1 MRSPGPG
8 GYTGDMTTI
17 TDPLDTL
24 RGAVRGTVVTRGDP
38 SYDVSR
44 RVYNALHDRRP
55 AVVVHAV
62 DTADVI
68 AAVLYAQEHDLPLA
82 VRGGS
87 HSVAGF
93 GTVDDGLV
101 VDLSRMR
108 GVRVDPEART
118 ARAEGGATWGDF
130 DHATHAFGLAT
141 TGGVI
146 STTGVGGLTLGGG
159 MGHLA
164 RRCGLSCD
172 NLVAAD
178 VVTAE
183 GALVSCDAERHPDLF
198 WALRGG
204 GGNFGVATS
213 LAYRLHPVA
222 DVFGGLTC
230 YPLDGDV
237 VRAWAELIADSPE
250 ELNVILVLALGPE
263 EPFLPERWHGRPI
276 CAAFTCYSGPASE
289 DDKVLARLDGLGP
302 VIGRFMERMPYP
314 VVNTLFDEQ
323 LPPGLFHYWKGN
335 FSREMSDGAI
345 AAHMEY
351 GATMPSLESDTAIF
365 PIDGACHR
373 VGAED
378 TAFAYRD
385 AFFSHSFGGTWTDA
399 ADTERNIAWTR
410 DYDRALRPH
419 TEEGGYVNFM
429 DTDDQDRVRVNYRQN
444 FDRLRTV
451 KRRYDPG
458 NVFRLN
464 QNIVP

>member
-1 MRSPGPG
+1 
-8 GYTGDMTTI
+8 MTT
-17 TDPLDTL
+17 TTYSQTTADTL

-38 SYDVSR
+38 SYDEAR
-44 RVYNALHDRRP
+44 RVYNAQHDRRP

-62 DTADVI
+62 DAGDVI
-68 AAVLYAQEHDLPLA
+68 AAVLHAREHGLPLA

-130 DHATHAFGLAT
+130 NHATHAFGLAT
-141 TGGVI
+141 TGGVV
-146 STTGVGGLTLGGG
+146 SSTGVGGLTLGGG

-164 RRCGLSCD
+164 RRYGLSCD
-172 NLVAAD
+172 NLIAAD

-183 GALVSCDAERHPDLF
+183 GTLVSCDAERNPDLF

-204 GGNFGVATS
+204 GGNFGVAVS

-222 DVFGGLTC
+222 DVFGGLSC

-237 VRAWAELIADSPE
+237 ARAWRELIADSPE
-250 ELNVILVLALGPE
+250 ELNSILVLALGPE

-276 CAAFTCYSGPASE
+276 CAAFTCFSGPEAE
-289 DDKVLARLDGLGP
+289 DEKVLARLDGLGP

-314 VVNTLFDEQ
+314 VINTLFDEQ
-323 LPPGLFHYWKGN
+323 LPAGLHHYWKGN
-335 FSREMSDGAI
+335 FSRELSDGAI
-345 AAHMEY
+345 AVHTEY

-373 VGAED
+373 VGPEE

-385 AFFSHSFGGTWTDA
+385 AVFSHSFGGTWTDP
-399 ADTERNIAWTR
+399 ADSDRNISWTR
-410 DYDRALRPH
+410 AYDTALRPH
-419 TEEGGYVNFM
+419 TQEGGYVNFM

-444 FDRLRTV
+444 YDRLRTV
-451 KRRYDPG
+451 KRRYDPD

-464 QNIVP
+464 QNIAP